1 MKKCSL
7 CEKSVSYRSFPPACF
22 YAIAQIKHKKKAL
35 LEAAFAKVSNMT
47 FYYKLT
53 NSCYR
58 ANMPEKTNHRFREIQ
73 ISSRFCAPSGPMGL
87 PPVVIPH
94 PARILIISSI
104 CPWDNNVFFPKMKLF
119 IIRIFA

>member
-1 MKKCSL
+1 MKNL
-7 CEKSVSYRSFPPACF
+7 CPVGAFPPAYV
-22 YAIAQIKHKKKAL
+22 YAIVKIKHKKKAL

-53 NSCYR
+53 NSYYR
-58 ANMPEKTNHRFREIQ
+58 ATVSGKTNHLFWEMQ

-87 PPVVIPH
+87 PPVVMPH
-94 PARILIISSI
+94 PARMRMMSSI
-104 CPWDNNVFFPKMKLF
+104 CPWDSRVFFPKMKLF